1 MERGTFIFTATI
13 TKKEREMDKDTF
25 TATGSVVCTKKERER
40 EREMDKDTF
49 TATGSAICTAGKNS
63 KFLERRCGTL

>member
-1 MERGTFIFTATI
+1 MVIFTATI
-13 TKKEREMDKDTF
+13 TKKERNIF
-25 TATGSVVCTKKERER
+25 TATGSVVCTKKER